1 MHGNRRHDF
10 KYPISATKH
19 EKTMSSR
26 KRVLNIS
33 SDSEDN
39 TPKPPKKQPT
49 NTNQTSISSRP
60 PPRPPTN
67 RSTEPI
73 DLTRAPTATMATKDD
88 DVQIK
93 TFLSPRFAAFP
104 EPIAREV
111 LRLYT
116 ATFRDAVAHLRAGTV
131 SNLPALSSL
140 RVRHC

>member
-1 MHGNRRHDF
+1 
-10 KYPISATKH
+10 
-19 EKTMSSR
+19 MSSR

-39 TPKPPKKQPT
+39 TPKPPKKQPPKKQPPKKQPT

-60 PPRPPTN
+60 PPRPPAN
-67 RSTEPI
+67 RPTEPI

-104 EPIAREV
+104 EPIAKEV

-140 RVRHC
+140 RVGHY